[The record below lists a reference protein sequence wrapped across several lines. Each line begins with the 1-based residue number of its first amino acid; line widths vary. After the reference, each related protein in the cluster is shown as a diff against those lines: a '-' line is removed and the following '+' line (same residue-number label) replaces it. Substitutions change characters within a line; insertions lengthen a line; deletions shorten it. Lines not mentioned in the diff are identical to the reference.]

1 MESFA
6 LGDSVLPIPGKVQA
20 KTVSRAVI
28 KQGFKHG
35 RGWVLSLP
43 GVPSLAPSGH
53 QGLFLLLAQRSPW
66 PWAPFDE
73 TWFPSLLRQ
82 LPILAMGEILIEP
95 VNYQNAGL

>member
-20 KTVSRAVI
+20 ETLPRAVI

-53 QGLFLLLAQRSPW
+53 QGLFLLLSSCPHGAS
-66 PWAPFDE
+66 AE
-73 TWFPSLLRQ
+73 VTLALGSL
-82 LPILAMGEILIEP
+82 
-95 VNYQNAGL
+95 